1 MAADDLCKY
10 ADPES
15 TIMSIHNLGENAV
28 LNEILR
34 GAIDEKISDAWLGL
48 RFKGK
53 RKTLFSQ
60 NPKFTNIIIKF
71 ELVKRNIKITK
82 Q

>member
-60 NPKFTNIIIKF
+60 KTHLKFNNIIIKF
-71 ELVKRNIKITK
+71 VKRKIKKTK